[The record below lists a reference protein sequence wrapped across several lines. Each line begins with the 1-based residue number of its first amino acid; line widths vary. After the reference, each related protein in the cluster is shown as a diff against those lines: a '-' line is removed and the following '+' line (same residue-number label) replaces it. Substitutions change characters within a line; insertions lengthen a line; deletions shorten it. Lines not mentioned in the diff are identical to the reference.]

1 MMSIIFEYEKPLE
14 FVAVS
19 LTLSQTELLFL
30 STGTD
35 TTCAHIRLICG
46 LWYVPPNVSLIS
58 FSIKPVFIQVFSVRF
73 TRNLLQLNKHW
84 DGLLEVVVVGS
95 LTNTI
100 ICKHQFL

>member
-1 MMSIIFEYEKPLE
+1 MMFIIVEYEKSLQ

-58 FSIKPVFIQVFSVRF
+58 FSIKPVFIQVFFQSDLPEIYY
-73 TRNLLQLNKHW
+73 N
-84 DGLLEVVVVGS
+84 
-95 LTNTI
+95 
-100 ICKHQFL
+100 

>member
-1 MMSIIFEYEKPLE
+1 MSIIFEYEKPLE

-46 LWYVPPNVSLIS
+46 LWYVPPNVSLSFLLVSNLFSYKFS
-58 FSIKPVFIQVFSVRF
+58 FSQIYQKSTTIKQALGWII
-73 TRNLLQLNKHW
+73 
-84 DGLLEVVVVGS
+84 GS
-95 LTNTI
+95 S
-100 ICKHQFL
+100 CGW